1 MARRSRENLLRFLF
15 ATVRIWA
22 LPETVWVRSSPS
34 GRGIPLRACS
44 PRCCNERPPRCGSPH
59 PPRRGGSPIRP
70 CLMRQARTVGPRWGG
85 RCAHQRGSPARS
97 RHPRPDGLV
106 RVSRPSR
113 GSKDLARGTVAMAG
127 LMTGVAWLIPYCARH
142 HPLHLEEQRVPGTF
156 LSARCASTG
165 DQPGRP
171 ASPPFVSRS
180 SFSLKSPSTR
190 KPEDPR
196 FGTLLASLPAFRTP
210 NSWSGIDRRR
220 AMRHII
226 RRQAS
231 ILLQRIHKTLCAWP
245 LLCYDSGQRLR
256 TATQPGRP

>member
-1 MARRSRENLLRFLF
+1 MKDANELDCHGRSWREEAGKTYYGFCSRLYGFGLF
-15 ATVRIWA
+15 RK
-22 LPETVWVRSSPS
+22 PS
-34 GRGIPLRACS
+34 GSGPV
-44 PRCCNERPPRCGSPH
+44 
-59 PPRRGGSPIRP
+59 
-70 CLMRQARTVGPRWGG
+70 RQGEAFRSV
-85 RCAHQRGSPARS
+85 PA
-97 RHPRPDGLV
+97 RPDGLAG
-106 RVSRPSR
+106 VSRPSR

-165 DQPGRP
+165 DEPGRP

-180 SFSLKSPSTR
+180 SFSLKSPPTR

-196 FGTLLASLPAFRTP
+196 FGTLLASLPALRTP